1 MKKLIFILFI
11 AILSGCGSA
20 GENETEKTSV
30 QPKATAYQIP
40 VSVKTLSTEKFNHYI
55 EISGIIEALNIAFIS
70 PETNGQI
77 KEILVREGDR
87 VVKDQPL
94 VKLNTSILNNQ
105 IKEIEKA
112 LELANIVYTKQEN
125 LWNQKIGSEIAFLT
139 AKNGKESLDRSL
151 ETLKSQLDLGLVKA
165 PFDGI
170 VDDIILKVG
179 ELAVPGSQL
188 MRIVNLDNLYIN
200 ADLAETYLSSVK
212 KGDKVDLSFA
222 SYPNLSMNTPI
233 HRIGNIIHPMNRTI
247 NIQLQIKNK
256 NEQLKPNGLAIIKIN
271 DFSAENAIV
280 VPSLI
285 LKQDSRGSFLYVA
298 AKKNTNWIAQKRYV
312 QIGISFEDQ
321 SMIESGLVEGEK
333 VIIKGF
339 TQTTD
344 GSAIKIA
351 Q

>member
-11 AILSGCGSA
+11 AILTGCGSA
-20 GENETEKTSV
+20 SENETEKTSA

-40 VSVKTLSTEKFNHYI
+40 VSVKTLATEKFNHYI
-55 EISGIIEALNIAFIS
+55 EISGTIEAINIAFIS
-70 PETNGQI
+70 PEMNGQI

-87 VVKDQPL
+87 VIKDQPL

-105 IKEIEKA
+105 IKEVEKA
-112 LELANIVYTKQEN
+112 LELAAIVYTKQEN

-139 AKNGKESLDRSL
+139 AKNGKESLERSL
-151 ETLKSQLDLGLVKA
+151 ETLNSQLDLGLVKS

-188 MRIVNLDNLYIN
+188 MQIVNLDNLYIN

-222 SYPNLSMNTPI
+222 AYPDLNMVTPI
-233 HRIGNIIHPMNRTI
+233 YRIGNIIHPMNRTI

-256 NEQLKPNGLAIIKIN
+256 NEMLKPNGLAIIKIN
-271 DFSAENAIV
+271 DFSSEKALV

-285 LKQDSRGSFLYVA
+285 LKQDTKGSFLYVA
-298 AKKNTNWIAQKRYV
+298 AKKNTGWIAQKRYV
-312 QIGISFEDQ
+312 QIGVSFEDQ
-321 SMIESGLVEGEK
+321 SMIESGLAEGEK

-344 GSAIKIA
+344 GSAIKIT

>member
-1 MKKLIFILFI
+1 MKKLIFILTI

-20 GENETEKTSV
+20 SENETEKTSA

-40 VSVKTLSTEKFNHYI
+40 VSVKTLATEKFNHYI
-55 EISGIIEALNIAFIS
+55 EISGTIEAINIAFIS
-70 PETNGQI
+70 PEMNGQI

-87 VVKDQPL
+87 VIKDQPL

-105 IKEIEKA
+105 IKEVEKA
-112 LELANIVYTKQEN
+112 LELAAIVYTKQEN

-139 AKNGKESLDRSL
+139 AKNGKESLERSL
-151 ETLKSQLDLGLVKA
+151 ETLNSQLDLGLVKS

-188 MRIVNLDNLYIN
+188 MQIVNLDNLYIN

-222 SYPNLSMNTPI
+222 AYPDLNMVTPI
-233 HRIGNIIHPMNRTI
+233 YRIGNIIHPMNRTI

-256 NEQLKPNGLAIIKIN
+256 NEMLKPNGLAIIKIN
-271 DFSAENAIV
+271 DFSSEKALV

-285 LKQDSRGSFLYVA
+285 LKQDTKGSFLYVA
-298 AKKNTNWIAQKRYV
+298 AKKNTGWIAQKRYV
-312 QIGISFEDQ
+312 QIGVSFEDQ
-321 SMIESGLVEGEK
+321 SMIESGLAEGEK

-344 GSAIKIA
+344 GSAIKIT

>member
-1 MKKLIFILFI
+1 MKKIIFILTI

-20 GENETEKTSV
+20 SENETEKTSA

-40 VSVKTLSTEKFNHYI
+40 VSVKTLATEKFNHYI
-55 EISGIIEALNIAFIS
+55 EISGTIEAINIAFIS
-70 PETNGQI
+70 PEMNGQI

-87 VVKDQPL
+87 VIKDQPL

-105 IKEIEKA
+105 IKEVEKA
-112 LELANIVYTKQEN
+112 LELAAIVYTKQEN

-139 AKNGKESLDRSL
+139 AKNGKESLERSL
-151 ETLKSQLDLGLVKA
+151 ETLNSQLDLGLVKS

-188 MRIVNLDNLYIN
+188 MQIVNLDNLYIN

-222 SYPNLSMNTPI
+222 AYPDLNMVTPI
-233 HRIGNIIHPMNRTI
+233 YRIGNIIHPMNRTI

-256 NEQLKPNGLAIIKIN
+256 NEMLKPNGLAIIKIN
-271 DFSAENAIV
+271 DFSSEKALV

-285 LKQDSRGSFLYVA
+285 LKQDTKGSFLYVA
-298 AKKNTNWIAQKRYV
+298 AKKNTGWIAQKRYV
-312 QIGISFEDQ
+312 QIGVSFEDQ
-321 SMIESGLVEGEK
+321 SMIESGLAEGEK

-344 GSAIKIA
+344 GSAIKIT

>member
-1 MKKLIFILFI
+1 MKKLIFILTI

-20 GENETEKTSV
+20 SENETEKTSA

-40 VSVKTLSTEKFNHYI
+40 VSVKTLATEKFNHYI
-55 EISGIIEALNIAFIS
+55 EISGTIEAINIAFIS
-70 PETNGQI
+70 PEMNGQI

-87 VVKDQPL
+87 VIKDQPL

-105 IKEIEKA
+105 IKEVEKA
-112 LELANIVYTKQEN
+112 LELAAIVYTKQEN

-139 AKNGKESLDRSL
+139 AKNGKESLERSL
-151 ETLKSQLDLGLVKA
+151 ETLNSQLDLGLVKS

-188 MRIVNLDNLYIN
+188 MQIVNLDNLYIN

-222 SYPNLSMNTPI
+222 AYPDLNMVTPI
-233 HRIGNIIHPMNRTI
+233 YRIGNIIHPMNRTI
-247 NIQLQIKNK
+247 NIQLQIENK
-256 NEQLKPNGLAIIKIN
+256 NEMLKPNGLAIIKIN
-271 DFSAENAIV
+271 DFSSEKALV

-285 LKQDSRGSFLYVA
+285 LKQDTKGSFLYVA
-298 AKKNTNWIAQKRYV
+298 AKKNTGWIAQKRYV
-312 QIGISFEDQ
+312 QIGVSFEDQ
-321 SMIESGLVEGEK
+321 SMIESGLAEGEK

-344 GSAIKIA
+344 GSAIKIT

>member
-1 MKKLIFILFI
+1 MKKLIFILTI

-20 GENETEKTSV
+20 SENETEKTSA

-40 VSVKTLSTEKFNHYI
+40 VSVKTLATEKFNHYI
-55 EISGIIEALNIAFIS
+55 EISGTIEAINIAFIS
-70 PETNGQI
+70 PEMNGQI

-87 VVKDQPL
+87 VIKDQPL

-105 IKEIEKA
+105 IKEVEKA
-112 LELANIVYTKQEN
+112 LELAAIVYTKQEN

-139 AKNGKESLDRSL
+139 AKNGKESLERSL
-151 ETLKSQLDLGLVKA
+151 ETLNSQLDLGLVKS

-188 MRIVNLDNLYIN
+188 MQIVNLDNLYIN

-222 SYPNLSMNTPI
+222 AYPDLNMVIPI
-233 HRIGNIIHPMNRTI
+233 YRIGNIIHPMNRTI

-256 NEQLKPNGLAIIKIN
+256 NEMLKPNGLAIIKIN
-271 DFSAENAIV
+271 DFSAEKALV

-285 LKQDSRGSFLYVA
+285 LKQDTKGSFLYVA
-298 AKKNTNWIAQKRYV
+298 AKKNTGWIAQKRYV
-312 QIGISFEDQ
+312 QIGVSFEDQ
-321 SMIESGLVEGEK
+321 SMIESGLAEGEK

-344 GSAIKIA
+344 GSAIKIT